1 MSQANTSRSITDST
15 VEMSA
20 DEKYLFDL
28 LGFLIVRDVLSKEQL
43 EVANAGI
50 DSLEL
55 TQSPEYFRESVALRG
70 ENSSTR
76 LGATGSLL
84 ELDKPFCDPFR
95 DPPPQHHSR

>member
-1 MSQANTSRSITDST
+1 MNDSQANTSRSITEET

-28 LGFLIVRDVLSKEQL
+28 LGFVIVRGALSTEQL
-43 EVANAGI
+43 EVANAAI

-55 TQSPEYFRESVALRG
+55 TESPEYFGDSIALKG

-76 LGATGSLL
+76 LSSSGNL
-84 ELDKPFCDPFR
+84 
-95 DPPPQHHSR
+95 